1 MPKDYYETLGV
12 SRTASADEIKKSYR
26 KLSRQYHPDMKPG
39 DKQAEAKFKEVQQA
53 YDVVGDADKRKKYD
67 QFGHAFDQAGGPG
80 GGFNWQGGPGGQGG
94 MQFDLGDIFGQ
105 GGIDLG
111 DIFGG
116 GAFGGGGRG
125 GAKRGRARKGQD
137 VQATVQ
143 IPFLIAALG
152 GEHDVTLTTGDRS
165 ERLTLKIPAGVDN
178 GSVIRLAGQ
187 GQPGT
192 GKAPPGDLLVTLQ
205 VTPHG
210 YFRREGSSVLVDVP
224 VSMIEAALGAKVDVP
239 TLSDGIVSMSIPA
252 GSASG
257 MKLRL
262 RGKGVVDLKTKE
274 RGDQYAVLKIV
285 TPKQLDA
292 ASQELLQK
300 FAELNPQ
307 NPRQGLWGQ

>member
-12 SRTASADEIKKSYR
+12 SRTAGADEIKKSYR
-26 KLSRQYHPDMKPG
+26 KLSREYHPDVKPG

-125 GAKRGRARKGQD
+125 GTKRGRARKGQD

-143 IPFLIAALG
+143 IPFLVAALG

-187 GQPGT
+187 GQPGV

-205 VTPHG
+205 VAPHG
-210 YFRREGSSVLVDVP
+210 YFRREGSNILVDIP
-224 VSMIEAALGAKVDVP
+224 VSMVEAALGAKVDVP

-252 GSASG
+252 GAASG

-262 RGKGVVDLKTKE
+262 RSKGVVDLKTKE

-307 NPRQGLWGQ
+307 DPRKGLWGQ